1 MRKITENDKIAL
13 YLDEENERLCLY
25 VKASGKYWWT
35 SPINVQADQTII
47 DTVKGT
53 AMKNAQRKQIAASA
67 AIRVGDLRQEKRTES
82 PAPVYSNKAK
92 VNGRKIQTAL
102 LLHITTFLMV

>member
-1 MRKITENDKIAL
+1 MCEKITENDKIAL

-53 AMKNAQRKQIAASA
+53 AMPRESRSLQVPLSESVTLDRKREQSPLLRFTPTRQR
-67 AIRVGDLRQEKRTES
+67 
-82 PAPVYSNKAK
+82 
-92 VNGRKIQTAL
+92 
-102 LLHITTFLMV
+102 

>member
-1 MRKITENDKIAL
+1 MCEKITENDKIAL

-47 DTVKGT
+47 DTVR
-53 AMKNAQRKQIAASA
+53 AEL
-67 AIRVGDLRQEKRTES
+67 DLCKHLS
-82 PAPVYSNKAK
+82 VYLRS
-92 VNGRKIQTAL
+92 VL
-102 LLHITTFLMV
+102 LLDLI

>member
-92 VNGRKIQTAL
+92 VKWQKKFRRRCCYI
-102 LLHITTFLMV
+102 

>member
-1 MRKITENDKIAL
+1 MCEKITENDKIAL

-53 AMKNAQRKQIAASA
+53 AMKMPRESRSLQVPLSESVTLDRKREQSPLLRFTPTRQR
-67 AIRVGDLRQEKRTES
+67 
-82 PAPVYSNKAK
+82 
-92 VNGRKIQTAL
+92 
-102 LLHITTFLMV
+102 